1 MSGQQPGGGYAG
13 PPPDPPSGPRPGS
26 SGRGAPGGGSGQT
39 GSVPIAGRDARRPS
53 ARPALRTW
61 IVLGI
66 AVVGFSLA
74 ALVVAVY
81 FGAALGVQ
89 TALLAVLLAALPL
102 GVVIPTFL
110 WLDRFESEP
119 TRYLVIAFL
128 WGALVAST
136 LAAVFNTGAVAVFR
150 SSTDPRAALAAA
162 ALFVA
167 PVVEEALKA
176 VPILAVWLALRRE
189 FDGVTDGMV
198 YAGMSAAGFAF
209 TENIQYLGMAYAH
222 GGGDALGATFVSRG
236 LMSPFAHPMFTV
248 LTGIGIGIAA
258 TSRSAFAK
266 GAAPAAGYLLAVLA
280 HSMWNLAAITGGS
293 GLVSVYLL
301 VEVPIFLCFI
311 GLIVW
316 ARRHEGVLIGR
327 FLRPYADAGWLSP
340 GEVTMLGSMAQ
351 RREARMW
358 ARANTGRAGLSAMRE
373 FQDTA
378 SELALLRR
386 RMSHSAADVHALAEE
401 RELLG
406 ALVERRRAFL
416 GMPVV

>member
-1 MSGQQPGGGYAG
+1 MSGHEPGTGYAG
-13 PPPDPPSGPRPGS
+13 PP
-26 SGRGAPGGGSGQT
+26 SGQLPPGAT
-39 GSVPIAGRDARRPS
+39 DATPRGRHRERPTS
-53 ARPALRTW
+53 RPALRTW

-81 FGAALGVQ
+81 LGAALGVQ
-89 TALLAVLLAALPL
+89 TALLALLLAALPL
-102 GVVIPTFL
+102 GIVIPTFL

-119 TRYLVIAFL
+119 TRYLVISFL
-128 WGALVAST
+128 WGALVASA
-136 LAAVFNTGAVAVFR
+136 LAAIFNTSAVAVFR
-150 SSTDPRAALAAA
+150 SSTDPGAALAAA
-162 ALFVA
+162 AVFVA

-176 VPILAVWLALRRE
+176 VPILLVWLLLRRE

-209 TENIQYLGMAYAH
+209 TENIQYLGMAYAN
-222 GGGDALGATFVSRG
+222 GGGDALGATFVSRC

-258 TSRSAFAK
+258 TSRSWLAK
-266 GAAPAAGYLLAVLA
+266 LGAPLAGYLLAVLA
-280 HSMWNLAAITGGS
+280 HSLWNLAAMTGGS
-293 GLVSVYLL
+293 GLLAVYLL
-301 VEVPIFLCFI
+301 VEVPIFLGFL
-311 GLIVW
+311 GLIGW

-340 GEVTMLGSMAQ
+340 GEVTMLSSMPR

-358 ARANTGRAGLSAMRE
+358 ARANTGRTGLTAMRE

-386 RMSHSAADVHALAEE
+386 RMSHSAADAQALAGE
-401 RELLG
+401 RELLD
-406 ALVERRRAFL
+406 ALVARRRTFL
-416 GMPVV
+416 GLQVA